1 MKMNGYNKQKDAQ
14 RFFWYRKNQ
23 SHVVWRENKSINQ
36 KICNKRNG
44 DMCINSIG
52 IKKKKLL
59 RENFFDSL
67 NFKVQPNSLENL
79 FFHCLTPR

>member
-1 MKMNGYNKQKDAQ
+1 
-14 RFFWYRKNQ
+14 
-23 SHVVWRENKSINQ
+23 
-36 KICNKRNG
+36 
-44 DMCINSIG
+44 MCINSIG